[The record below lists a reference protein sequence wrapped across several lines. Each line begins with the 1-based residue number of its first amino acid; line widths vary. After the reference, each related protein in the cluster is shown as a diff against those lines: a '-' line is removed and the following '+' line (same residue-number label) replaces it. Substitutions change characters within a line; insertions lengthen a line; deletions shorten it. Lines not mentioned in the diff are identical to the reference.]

1 MFMADAA
8 LSLVHG
14 SNIFE
19 GKLLYY
25 RFEQWRSVCIE
36 TWDLQDA
43 DPLCKS
49 LGYGHAQSISVSRT
63 VDRKTHDDVTLDRV
77 HCTGDEGDF
86 LDCPGVGDGSI
97 DCNRTGDARVVC
109 SGGRYDQK
117 QFSGC
122 QNCGG
127 GGGLGDLRDSS
138 TPPPPH
144 SNTHKPEKQTNSYHK
159 LI

>member
-1 MFMADAA
+1 MADAA
-8 LSLVHG
+8 LSLVGG

-86 LDCPGVGDGSI
+86 FDCPGVGDGSI

-138 TPPPPH
+138 TPPPTFKH
-144 SNTHKPEKQTNSYHK
+144 T
-159 LI
+159 